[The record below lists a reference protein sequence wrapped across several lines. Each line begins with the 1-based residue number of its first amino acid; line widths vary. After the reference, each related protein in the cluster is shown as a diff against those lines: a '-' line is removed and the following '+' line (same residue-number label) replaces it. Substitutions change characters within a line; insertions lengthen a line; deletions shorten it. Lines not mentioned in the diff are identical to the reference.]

1 MFNFT
6 INLKGNFH
14 KESMQIFLTDKISH
28 QKRKAETERAIAA
41 TDETRAVAP
50 LSTKVKLKSVV

>member
-1 MFNFT
+1 M
-6 INLKGNFH
+6 
-14 KESMQIFLTDKISH
+14 FLTDKISH

-41 TDETRAVAP
+41 TEETRAVAP